1 MTKKGLTMTLLNLLP
16 YGCVINTSS
25 NPTTQIEQT
34 LKARFPHW
42 ESQTDKQEQLLNTL
56 RLAGILD
63 LSGFD
68 TGGVELLSLPCIKV
82 HMFMAFARMVWHME
96 RRDKASHYFSELSGK
111 RGAILDG
118 NSYAKAALAD
128 LLKCHEDT
136 LSYTDKINRLMSS
149 VSMYLSPTKNEEQD
163 LWDAAYRKANIH
175 CIDDEDNDLPNEL
188 HYWGGMGLLF
198 SRMICELSLSNSINA
213 IINPLLINTHEAKE
227 HGFYFATALSD
238 LSGFTVRTSKVHD
251 ILAEIMGYAGGYQQR
266 KHYLLSDKQWSNAAE
281 RYDKNFLSRWQNL
294 AKKFDN
300 VAQQSPTELYATS
313 LAINDMCEDVS
324 KAAQKPQQSP
334 FAHSTSVTFTEI
346 LGHLSDTL
354 FTLTLFTLA
363 TEQSQDKWK
372 TIDQLLSEAV
382 HLLTRFICKSQPRL
396 FTSGHR
402 PDVNDKSII
411 LNTTKPYSR
420 WLGGRNESLAEHF
433 SSDIDACELKNKLAR
448 DGWTLPSHAED
459 LLSTC
464 IARHEFTTLDAE
476 WLWFD
481 ATRPAPG
488 NAPGQSIAFL
498 YEGRMVIGRI
508 VSMSPLTP
516 ASYNVKLLA
525 DGSDS
530 KLIVVKWENAAS

>member
-1 MTKKGLTMTLLNLLP
+1 MTLLNFLP

-25 NPTTQIEQT
+25 NPTAQIEQT

-42 ESQTDKQEQLLNTL
+42 DSRVDKQEQLLSTL
-56 RLAGILD
+56 KVAGSLD
-63 LSGFD
+63 LTGYD
-68 TGGVELLSLPCIKV
+68 TGHIELLSLPCIKV

-96 RRDKASHYFSELSGK
+96 RRDKASHYFAELSGK
-111 RGAILDG
+111 HSAILDG
-118 NSYAKAALAD
+118 HSYAKAALAD

-149 VSMYLSPTKNEEQD
+149 VSMYLSPTKDDDQD

-175 CIDDEDNDLPNEL
+175 CVDDEDNDLPNEL
-188 HYWGGMGLLF
+188 HHWGGMGLLF

-227 HGFYFATALSD
+227 HGLHFAAAFSD
-238 LSGFTVRTSKVHD
+238 LSGFKVRASKAHD
-251 ILAEIMGYAGGYQQR
+251 ILAEMLGYAGGYQQR
-266 KHYLLSDKQWSNAAE
+266 KHYLLSDKQWSEAAE
-281 RYDKNFLSRWQNL
+281 RYDKNFLVRWQSL
-294 AKKFDN
+294 AKKVDN
-300 VAQQSPTELYATS
+300 VARLFPTELYTTS
-313 LAINDMCEDVS
+313 LAINDMSEDIS
-324 KAAQKPQQSP
+324 TAAQKPQQSP
-334 FAHSTSVTFTEI
+334 FAHSKSVTFTES

-354 FTLTLFTLA
+354 FTLTLFTL
-363 TEQSQDKWK
+363 TTKQSQDKWK
-372 TIDQLLSEAV
+372 TIDQVISEAV
-382 HLLTRFICKSQPRL
+382 HLVTRFICKSQPRL

-402 PDVNDKSII
+402 PDVNDKSLI
-411 LNTTKPYSR
+411 LKTTKPYSR
-420 WLGGRNESLAEHF
+420 WLGGRDESLAEHF
-433 SSDIDACELKNKLAR
+433 SSDIDASNLKNKLAH

-464 IARHEFTTLDAE
+464 IAQHEFAILDAE

-498 YEGRMVIGRI
+498 YEGRMVLGRV
-508 VSMSPLTP
+508 VSMSSLTP